1 MLLTD
6 LQIAARNLVNHTRRN
21 AILAAAVATVT
32 ALLVLLGGVTAGIRA
47 AMFESATALLT
58 GHVNVGGFFKITSG
72 SGAALVSDFE
82 KVLADARRVVPEIRF
97 AVVRGRG
104 YAKAIS
110 ETQSVDQVLFGIDV
124 RSEPVFREVVHLS
137 AGRLDDLS
145 QPGTVL
151 LFEEQARQL
160 GVLVGDALTLSA
172 PTTRGVSNTVDVRV
186 VAIASNVGILSSG
199 TAFLPSETLR
209 QLYQLKRSTTGA
221 IMLYLEDPAAARRVA
236 ARLRGAL
243 ASAGWRVMDADPR
256 PYWEK
261 LAGVKSEDWVGQ
273 KLDVTTWED
282 ELSWL
287 MWILKALQGL
297 AGLLIGVL
305 TVIVIV
311 GILNTLAI
319 AIRERTQE
327 IGTLRAIGMQ
337 RTRVLWLFLLE
348 AALLGTTGTIAGAL
362 TGAGI
367 SGLLNVAGIPMPEAA
382 QTILMQR
389 HLTLSV
395 SFGTAAGSAAVIAA
409 VTTFAALY
417 PAWYA
422 ARLLPVT
429 AMHHV
434 G

>member
-21 AILAAAVATVT
+21 AILVAAVAIVT

-110 ETQSVDQVLFGIDV
+110 EGQSVDQVLFGIDV
-124 RSEPVFREVVHLS
+124 RSEPVFRQVVRVS

-160 GVLVGDALTLSA
+160 GVHVGDALTLSA

-221 IMLYLEDPAAARRVA
+221 ILLYLEDPTAARRVA
-236 ARLRGAL
+236 ARLRAAL

-348 AALLGTTGTIAGAL
+348 AALLGASGTIAGAL
-362 TGAGI
+362 AGAGI
-367 SGLLNVAGIPMPEAA
+367 AGLLNVAGIPMPETV

-395 SFGTAAGSAAVIAA
+395 SFGTAAASAAVIAA

-422 ARLLPVT
+422 ARLPPVT

>member
-32 ALLVLLGGVTAGIRA
+32 ALLVVLGGVTAGIRA

-160 GVLVGDALTLSA
+160 GVHVGDALTLSA

-362 TGAGI
+362 AGAGI

-389 HLTLSV
+389 YLTLSV